1 MKENTNMQSNS
12 KKFYIDI
19 LHSPTPGGEA
29 EFPKFCHAYNDF
41 FPKSIFW
48 KGGNVNCTVEKPN
61 KHYLYSTIK
70 VNINSDVTLIACTL
84 HMMQHF
90 TLGVFF
96 PKPVALV

>member
-41 FPKSIFW
+41 FPKKYILERW
-48 KGGNVNCTVEKPN
+48 KCQ
-61 KHYLYSTIK
+61 LYSWET
-70 VNINSDVTLIACTL
+70 
-84 HMMQHF
+84 
-90 TLGVFF
+90 
-96 PKPVALV
+96 